1 MSARGVLPV
10 QEDRMQAT
18 GIILLLAAGV
28 IVLFGQDGSFVHV
41 EEPAQADF
49 EIELIAKDTSD
60 TGV

>member
-1 MSARGVLPV
+1 
-10 QEDRMQAT
+10 MQAT